1 MIEKYNTSR
10 VQNHL
15 LQAFSDLSW
24 IKDKVDEFVND
35 PNAEAAQELESVL
48 TRFSNTGEALK
59 NSITTMAKE
68 IAGID
73 VDEEGLKEIDVVP
86 EANGLR
92 LS

>member
-10 VQNHL
+10 VQSRILDAH
-15 LQAFSDLSW
+15 SDLSW
-24 IKDKVDEFVND
+24 IKDKVEEFVND
-35 PNAEAAQELESVL
+35 PTAEAAQELESVL
-48 TRFSNTGEALK
+48 AKFATTSEALK

-73 VDEEGLKEIDVVP
+73 VDEEGLKEIDVIP
-86 EANGLR
+86 EENGLR